1 VIRYVT
7 GDATAPISKP
17 AIICHIVNDEGAW
30 GAGFVMALSKR
41 WPDAERHYRAWA
53 ASKTDLRFALG
64 ITYFVRVEEDI
75 SIAHMCAQHAFGEDG
90 EPPIRYEALERCL
103 DRVALTAEAT
113 GKSVHMPRIGCG
125 LAGGDWGH
133 VGALVER
140 TMGNLDVTVY
150 DLEAR

>member
-1 VIRYVT
+1 MIRYVT
-7 GDATAPISKP
+7 GDATQPQSTP
-17 AIICHIVNDEGAW
+17 AIIAHVVNDAGAW
-30 GAGFVMALSKR
+30 GAGFVLALSKR

-75 SIAHMCAQHAFGEDG
+75 SVAHMCAQHAFGEDG

-103 DRVALTAEAT
+103 DRVAFTAKAT

-125 LAGGDWGH
+125 LAGGTWEK
-133 VGALVER
+133 VGPLVER
-140 TMGNLDVTVY
+140 TMGDVVVY
-150 DLEAR
+150 DLPVSR